1 MKMFKG
7 EPDWST
13 KQLLDEIKAESVRG
27 GNSGNLAFLMPAF
40 AALLVKLSSAAN
52 VGVGFSYGRYSA
64 MSS

>member
-1 MKMFKG
+1 
-7 EPDWST
+7 
-13 KQLLDEIKAESVRG
+13 LLDEIKAEAVRG